1 MPAKVDELFKDIKK
15 SNPSYSDEQAWA
27 TAWSVFCKH
36 VSPGSDSCHKPTN
49 EYLKGK
55 KAEMGPMVNRVV
67 ARYMSARMPIEPN
80 IIRSAKS
87 MLEEMQEAE
96 AKMHRAVQFSRQ
108 LRTEPAMEW
117 ILDQLEE
124 QHSNFSELVK
134 SAGEALDYVTRE

>member
-1 MPAKVDELFKDIKK
+1 MDPLVSKVVERYK
-15 SNPSYSDEQAWA
+15 
-27 TAWSVFCKH
+27 
-36 VSPGSDSCHKPTN
+36 
-49 EYLKGK
+49 
-55 KAEMGPMVNRVV
+55 M
-67 ARYMSARMPIEPN
+67 ARSKMEPN

-96 AKMHRAVQFSRQ
+96 ARMHRAVQFSRQ